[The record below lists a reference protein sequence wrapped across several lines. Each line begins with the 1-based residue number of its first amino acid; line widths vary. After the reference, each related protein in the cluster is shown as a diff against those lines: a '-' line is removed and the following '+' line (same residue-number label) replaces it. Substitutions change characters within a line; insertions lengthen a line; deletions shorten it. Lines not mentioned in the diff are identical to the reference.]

1 MPGDADMKLTKADLK
16 KDGRGN
22 YPIATAPASKG
33 PKYPWG
39 LEIRLDDISLT
50 KLGMTDLPE
59 VGELC
64 QITGTG
70 RIVSV
75 SQRESEGSSS
85 KDVTIQ
91 IERLGLEVKEESDA
105 AEAAEADKAF
115 EAGALKG
122 RGKPRG
128 Y

>member
-1 MPGDADMKLTKADLK
+1 MPEVDMKLTKAELK
-16 KDGRGN
+16 DRNGGPMTVGSSSKD
-22 YPIATAPASKG
+22 KG

-39 LEIRLDDISLT
+39 LEIRLDEKAME

-64 QITGTG
+64 QISGLG

-75 SQRESEGSSS
+75 SQRETNDQSS
-85 KDVTIQ
+85 KDVSIQ

-105 AEAAEADKAF
+105 AEAAEDDKAF
-115 EAGALKG
+115 EEGTKKG
-122 RGKPRG
+122 RGRASS